1 MMARYLGP
9 TCKLARREG
18 TDLFLKSPVRPID
31 SKCRIDRLPGQS
43 PTARRGRPTVYG
55 TQLREKQ
62 KLRRIYGVLEKQFRG
77 YYDEA
82 ARLSGS
88 TGENLLNLLES
99 RLDNVV
105 YRMGFGVTRSEARQL
120 VSHKSILV
128 NGTIV
133 NIPSYQVKPGDEIE
147 IREKSKA
154 QLRITAALEIAEQIG
169 FPQWTEVDSK
179 AKKGVFKSP
188 PDRSE
193 IFADI
198 DESLVVA
205 LYSK

>member
-1 MMARYLGP
+1 MARYLGP

-18 TDLFLKSPVRPID
+18 TDLFLKSPVRPLD

-43 PTARRGRPTVYG
+43 PQARRGRPTVYG

-62 KLRRIYGVLEKQFRG
+62 KLRRIYGVLEKQFRS

-82 ARLSGS
+82 ARLTGS
-88 TGENLLNLLES
+88 TGENLLTLLES

-128 NGTIV
+128 NGNIV
-133 NIPSYQVKPGDEIE
+133 NIPSYQVKAGDEIE
-147 IREKSKA
+147 VREKSKS
-154 QLRITAALEIAEQIG
+154 QLRITAALEISEQIG

-179 AKKGVFKSP
+179 AKKGVFKSV

>member
-1 MMARYLGP
+1 MARYLGP

>member
-1 MMARYLGP
+1 MARYLGP

-62 KLRRIYGVLEKQFRG
+62 KLRRIYGVLEKQFRS
-77 YYDEA
+77 YYGEA

-128 NGTIV
+128 NGMIV
-133 NIPSYQVKPGDEIE
+133 NIPSYQVKSGDEIE
-147 IREKSKA
+147 VREKSKS
-154 QLRITAALEIAEQIG
+154 QLRITSALEITEQIG
-169 FPQWTEVDSK
+169 FPQWTEVDPK
-179 AKKGVFKSP
+179 AKKGIFKSA